1 MRQLLL
7 IAIAYAIAAVS
18 HATEIPPQVPLGTFV
33 RVPLAQDERA
43 FVVATNSLGRVIAV
57 DVLETKDGIAFTGM
71 PGYYSV
77 FLFSTTS
84 TGQQQLTTRIIC
96 PPPDVKPD
104 PKPEPPKPDPK
115 PDDPP
120 KPDQI
125 PAPIPGQGL
134 RVVILYESKAVP
146 PIVPRGQ
153 YDAMFN
159 GTVREWLTR
168 NCAVSPSN
176 VAEWRMIDPDG
187 IVASTPEPWKT
198 AAARPRGA
206 LPWIIISNGTTN
218 KGFEGPV
225 PESADALLKLLQEY
239 KTP

>member
-7 IAIAYAIAAVS
+7 IAVSYALAVMAN
-18 HATEIPPQVPLGTFV
+18 ATEIPPQVPLGQFV
-33 RVPLAQDERA
+33 RVPLNQDERA
-43 FVVATNSLGRVIAV
+43 FVVATDKLGRIVTV
-57 DVLETKDGIAFTGM
+57 DVLETKEGIAFTGL

-77 FLFSTTS
+77 FLFSTAS
-84 TGQQQLTTRIIC
+84 PGQQQLTTRIIC

-104 PKPEPPKPDPK
+104 PKPDPRPEPK

-120 KPDQI
+120 KPDEV

-134 RVVILYESKAVP
+134 RVVILYESKALP
-146 PIVPRGQ
+146 PITPRGQ

-159 GTVREWLTR
+159 GTVRQWLTQ
-168 NCAVSPSN
+168 NCAVSDNN

-187 IVASTPEPWKT
+187 VTSSTPEPWKT
-198 AAARPRGA
+198 AAARPRNS

-225 PESADALLKLLQEY
+225 PENADALLKLLQEY